1 MGQQIGDC
9 GILVLS
15 SDHYRDLWG
24 IFFNEFQ
31 RRWPCCGYTVYLGS
45 NTYSES
51 GVENVTVILSGE
63 DHDWSTSFQ
72 KILEQIEET
81 YLLVLLEDLILV
93 EDVDEE
99 TIQNEFQLMK
109 EKHLHHI
116 QFTNQLKGDSW
127 CDEQHMFIDKKAPYR
142 VNVCGFWKKQ
152 TLQNLLICGESP
164 WNFEIMGSYR
174 SAYMDGFVRSKKYPL
189 KLINLVEKGQFL
201 PASMRF
207 LKNQSSEVLPSERPS
222 LSGLS
227 YVRSVLASF
236 CFTVIAQIPWQWRVR
251 VMNFLRKI
259 FISY

>member
-24 IFFNEFQ
+24 IFFSEFQ
-31 RRWPCCGYTVYLGS
+31 RRWPCCSYPVYLGS

-51 GVENVTVILSGE
+51 GVKNVTVILSGE

-109 EKHLHHI
+109 EKHL
-116 QFTNQLKGDSW
+116 LSL
-127 CDEQHMFIDKKAPYR
+127 E
-142 VNVCGFWKKQ
+142 
-152 TLQNLLICGESP
+152 
-164 WNFEIMGSYR
+164 NFPANDLETIINTSFSFKEI
-174 SAYMDGFVRSKKYPL
+174 L
-189 KLINLVEKGQFL
+189 
-201 PASMRF
+201 
-207 LKNQSSEVLPSERPS
+207 ERPIKKVPS
-222 LSGLS
+222 LQGKTIVNLFFENST
-227 YVRSVLASF
+227 R
-236 CFTVIAQIPWQWRVR
+236 TRI
-251 VMNFLRKI
+251 I
-259 FISY
+259 F